1 MLVFMALLIM
11 AVLVFFFFADR
22 MALGRFYITP
32 VAIVIF
38 FVSLQHLST
47 VLYSLNDSYLER
59 YVFGQIDNS
68 FKDYGSLVYL
78 YFIYFL
84 IVFLSC
90 SAAFL
95 GYYGKE
101 GVLHKAISRVLLFD
115 RDMRD
120 RKAAIYGGALFVV
133 GLLTYL
139 YFIKSIGGL
148 SSLWQQLYMRTQLT
162 AGTGYLS
169 LAYSSLCTMGFFFMY
184 RYLVIKSKFFL
195 VLFFLIMVF
204 ILVSLGQR
212 GPVISFVFSIVV
224 YHSYR
229 LGSIN
234 KFFSLKGI
242 LVATFCL
249 FIMVGLA
256 QFRKPGFVNEFLE
269 SPVVMFHN
277 VEESILNNFIF
288 RMGRLERDL
297 VYVRYFDENDY
308 WLGKGYLSLIFAPV
322 PSSIMIE
329 KPPLDTGVYI
339 YNIAKGYDVEPPMP
353 TIYMQPTSWPEGNWA
368 GYSNFGPLGLLLL
381 VTVSSWLFGFFGK
394 LVIVNNFNIFPTVF
408 FSLLAFGGVPSLSPY
423 GIYGIFSVLVPVVI
437 AAFFG
442 LCRFSGVRDSVAV
455 SSKGVAGR

>member
-133 GLLTYL
+133 GLL
-139 YFIKSIGGL
+139 
-148 SSLWQQLYMRTQLT
+148 
-162 AGTGYLS
+162 
-169 LAYSSLCTMGFFFMY
+169 
-184 RYLVIKSKFFL
+184 
-195 VLFFLIMVF
+195 
-204 ILVSLGQR
+204 
-212 GPVISFVFSIVV
+212 
-224 YHSYR
+224 
-229 LGSIN
+229 
-234 KFFSLKGI
+234 
-242 LVATFCL
+242 
-249 FIMVGLA
+249 
-256 QFRKPGFVNEFLE
+256 
-269 SPVVMFHN
+269 
-277 VEESILNNFIF
+277 
-288 RMGRLERDL
+288 
-297 VYVRYFDENDY
+297 
-308 WLGKGYLSLIFAPV
+308 
-322 PSSIMIE
+322 
-329 KPPLDTGVYI
+329 
-339 YNIAKGYDVEPPMP
+339 
-353 TIYMQPTSWPEGNWA
+353 
-368 GYSNFGPLGLLLL
+368 
-381 VTVSSWLFGFFGK
+381 
-394 LVIVNNFNIFPTVF
+394 
-408 FSLLAFGGVPSLSPY
+408 
-423 GIYGIFSVLVPVVI
+423 
-437 AAFFG
+437 
-442 LCRFSGVRDSVAV
+442 
-455 SSKGVAGR
+455 